1 MTYPY
6 DGVRSLVHEL
16 IEENEYFKKRIQE
29 LEKENAE
36 LKEQKEQFVK
46 KLKL

>member
-6 DGVRSLVHEL
+6 DGVRSVIHEL
-16 IEENEYFKKRIQE
+16 TQENEYLRKRIQE